1 MREEIGL
8 LRANALSE
16 DEAAALADDI
26 QSLIE
31 VAIENR
37 DSHAAYIAENP
48 ISEDEADE
56 EFDEAVATLSAVV
69 VEVANVPQIIRAPMT
84 KKEATEAYS
93 QVKKLINACND
104 LNGYDFFGTEGWQ
117 HCIGWDD

>member
-8 LRANALSE
+8 LKVNALSE
-16 DEAAALADDI
+16 EEATTLANDI

-31 VAIENR
+31 VAIQNR
-37 DSHAAYIAENP
+37 DSHAEYIAENP
-48 ISEDEADE
+48 SENEADE
-56 EFDEAVATLSAVV
+56 EFDEAVATLSAVL
-69 VEVANVPQIIRAPMT
+69 VEVANVPQAIRAPMT

-93 QVKKLINACND
+93 QVKKLMRICND